1 MPSIASRPLAGH
13 PLIARLP
20 GLFTRT
26 RHAIGRIGHRW
37 TWPTSAEPTI
47 FHITHH
53 KAGSQWIHRIFQT
66 LAYDRVVLPEVL
78 NNQFLRQPV
87 KRGAIYPTLYV
98 TREQFEGVA
107 RPRPSRHF
115 VVIRDLR
122 DTLVSLYFSLK
133 NSHKLLTDLMRTRR
147 TVLNELSQ
155 EDGLL
160 YLIDCGLTPMAQV
173 QWSWVTARV
182 ERIRY
187 EDLLAR
193 DEEILTGLLLDHCRM
208 KLDPNHLRDVIR
220 SHRFEVQAGRKPGNE
235 DTQAHERKGIAGDW
249 RNYFTDKVATEFK
262 RCYGSLLVATGYEK
276 GFAW

>member
-87 KRGAIYPTLYV
+87 KRRAIYPHRHAQAVRGRGPT
-98 TREQFEGVA
+98 A
-107 RPRPSRHF
+107 PSRHF
-115 VVIRDLR
+115 VVIRDLP
-122 DTLVSLYFSLK
+122 
-133 NSHKLLTDLMRTRR
+133 TR
-147 TVLNELSQ
+147 S
-155 EDGLL
+155 
-160 YLIDCGLTPMAQV
+160 
-173 QWSWVTARV
+173 
-182 ERIRY
+182 
-187 EDLLAR
+187 
-193 DEEILTGLLLDHCRM
+193 CR
-208 KLDPNHLRDVIR
+208 
-220 SHRFEVQAGRKPGNE
+220 STSA
-235 DTQAHERKGIAGDW
+235 
-249 RNYFTDKVATEFK
+249 
-262 RCYGSLLVATGYEK
+262 
-276 GFAW
+276 

>member
-1 MPSIASRPLAGH
+1 M
-13 PLIARLP
+13 
-20 GLFTRT
+20 
-26 RHAIGRIGHRW
+26 
-37 TWPTSAEPTI
+37 

-78 NNQFLRQPV
+78 NNQFLSRPV

-107 RPRPSRHF
+107 RPRHFAAFRRHPRPARHAR
-115 VVIRDLR
+115 VA
-122 DTLVSLYFSLK
+122 
-133 NSHKLLTDLMRTRR
+133 LLQPEEQPQVADRFDATRR

-220 SHRFEVQAGRKPGNE
+220 SHRFEVQAWP
-235 DTQAHERKGIAGDW
+235 QARHRG
-249 RNYFTDKVATEFK
+249 
-262 RCYGSLLVATGYEK
+262 
-276 GFAW
+276 